1 MSFELEYIVLAS
13 VAYLAVLFLCAW
25 ATDRGIIPR
34 KVVHH
39 PATYVLSLGIY
50 ASSWA
55 YYGSIGVAHDDG
67 YVFLGFYFGLSG
79 AFLLAPVLLVP
90 ILRITSTYQL
100 SSLADVLAFRFRSP
114 VAGTLSTLLLL
125 FITFPLLALQIQAVA
140 DGVYLLSDDTSPDK
154 LAFGFC
160 IMVTLLTM
168 MFGTRHL
175 ASRRQHDGLVVAIA
189 FESLLKL
196 LIMAL
201 LGGVVIVEVFG
212 GFSGLNHWLEANSEV
227 IIGMNSHLEDG
238 PWRTTLLMF
247 FASAVVMPH
256 MFHMTFAENRD
267 IKMLFTA
274 SWGLPFFLLLL
285 SISTP
290 LILWA
295 GLKIGSPYP
304 PEYFPLAIGYAVD
317 SQWLTII
324 AYIGGL
330 SAASG
335 LFMVTSLSLS
345 SMLLNH
351 VILPLYQTF
360 YQTGESAQVQTNIY
374 RWLTNVKRLIIATL
388 ILACYGFY
396 RLLHNEVD
404 MYSLSIVAYVGALQL
419 LPGTLSTL
427 YWGRA
432 NHKGL
437 ILGILSGTTVWFF
450 TLMLPLTMGLEMFP
464 IRSVNFGTIT
474 NDGWYIAAV
483 SSLVVN
489 VLVFYLVSSFTRMP
503 DEERSAAAAC
513 LVREVRQQ
521 PYKIPKAR
529 SSYEFQEMLS
539 APLGPVAAQTEIN
552 KALTDLNMRP
562 DDNRPH
568 SLRRLRERIENNL
581 SGLMGPTIAH
591 EIVNSFLPLDVDND
605 YVPKDIHFMESRLE
619 AYHSKLT
626 GLAGELDSLR
636 RYHRDTLNSL
646 PMAVCSIDA
655 AMESTSVDHP
665 ESQPSNNTGEVML
678 WNQAMAEL
686 TGIPADAV
694 LGMPLKTIPAPW
706 NQILNDFMQ
715 LPDNHLNK
723 HCVEMEG
730 RTRYFSLHKAAVQAP
745 VSGTGGNQVM
755 LLEDQTE
762 TQMLEEQLFH
772 SERLAS
778 IGQLA
783 AGVAHEIGNPI
794 TGIDCLAQEMSALSS
809 DPDIQQSSRQI
820 LEQTQRV
827 SRIVQT
833 LVSYAHSGQKGG
845 EQNGHNGDSPSVA
858 EPVEV
863 FSTIQEAISL
873 LQLSHKNS
881 NIVFRNLCIDG
892 LCVSG
897 NSQKLQQ
904 VFINLLKNAADAS
917 EEGSDIV
924 DTVGTERV
932 VSVSTTANQHTVTLR
947 FEDQGHGIPKAVQE
961 RLFEPFFTT
970 KEAGKGTG
978 LGLALTWNII
988 EEHFGSIQV
997 VSPLDPLTGRG
1008 SCFIISL
1015 PRYETESVMTSDTGE
1030 QPLEFHGDMA

>member
-1 MSFELEYIVLAS
+1 MNFELEELILVS
-13 VAYLAVLFLCAW
+13 VVYLSVLFLCAW
-25 ATDRGIIPR
+25 ATDRGIIP
-34 KVVHH
+34 KKIVHH
-39 PATYVLSLGIY
+39 PVTYVLSLGIY

-55 YYGSIGVAHDDG
+55 YYGSIGVANDDG

-79 AFLLAPVLLVP
+79 AFLLAPVLLIP
-90 ILRITSTYQL
+90 ILKITSTYQL

-125 FITFPLLALQIQAVA
+125 FISFPLLALQIQAVA
-140 DGVYLLSDDTSPDK
+140 DSVHLLSEESSPET

-160 IMVTLLTM
+160 IMVTLLSI

-175 ASRRQHDGLVVAIA
+175 ASRHQHDGLVVAIA

-201 LGGVVIVEVFG
+201 LGIVVIFQIFDG
-212 GFSGLNHWLEANSEV
+212 LPGLNSWLEDNSEV
-227 IIGMNSHLEDG
+227 IIGMNSHLDDG

-256 MFHMTFAENRD
+256 MFHMTFAENRNM
-267 IKMLFTA
+267 KALLTA

-295 GLKIGSPYP
+295 GLKIDNQYP
-304 PEYFPLAIGYAVD
+304 PEYFPLAIGQALD
-317 SQWLTII
+317 SRWLTII

-335 LFMVTSLSLS
+335 LFIVTSLSLS

-351 VILPLYQTF
+351 VILPLHQSK
-360 YQTGESAQVQTNIY
+360 EPVQVQKNIY
-374 RWLTNVKRLIIATL
+374 RWLTNVKRLLITSL
-388 ILACYGFY
+388 ILASYGFY

-419 LPGTLSTL
+419 LPGTLATL
-427 YWGRA
+427 YIGKA

-450 TLMLPLTMGLEMFP
+450 TLMLPLTMGLEIFP

-474 NDGWYIAAV
+474 NDGWYIAAT
-483 SSLVVN
+483 SSLLVN
-489 VLVFYLVSSFTRMP
+489 VLVFYLISSFTRMS
-503 DEERSAAAAC
+503 DEESNAAAAC
-513 LVREVRQQ
+513 LVREVSQQ

-568 SLRRLRERIENNL
+568 SLRRLRDRIEKNL
-581 SGLMGPTIAH
+581 SGLMGPTVAH
-591 EIVNSFLPLDVDND
+591 EIVDSFLPLDVEND

-646 PMAVCSIDA
+646 PMAVCSIDSSIESA
-655 AMESTSVDHP
+655 ATDPLNSLS
-665 ESQPSNNTGEVML
+665 EVML
-678 WNQAMAEL
+678 WNQAMTEL
-686 TGIPADAV
+686 TGIAAEDV

-706 NQILNDFMQ
+706 NQILSDFIH
-715 LPDNHLNK
+715 LPENHLTK
-723 HCVEMEG
+723 HRIEMAG
-730 RTRYFSLHKAAVQAP
+730 AIHYFSLHKASIQAP

-809 DPDIQQSSRQI
+809 DPDIQHSSRQI
-820 LEQTQRV
+820 LEQTKRV

-833 LVSYAHSGQKGG
+833 LVSYAHSGQNGG
-845 EQNGHNGDSPSVA
+845 QQRRDDNGSLST
-858 EPVEV
+858 EPVEIY
-863 FSTIQEAISL
+863 STIQEAISL
-873 LQLSHKNS
+873 LQLNHKNS
-881 NIVFRNLCIDG
+881 NILFRNLSSDG
-892 LCVSG
+892 LCISG
-897 NSQKLQQ
+897 NRQKLQQ

-917 EEGSDIV
+917 EVASDSESI
-924 DTVGTERV
+924 
-932 VSVSTTANQHTVTLR
+932 VSVSTTANQHTVTICV
-947 FEDQGHGIPKAVQE
+947 EDQGHGIPKTIQE
-961 RLFEPFFTT
+961 KLFEPFFTT

-997 VSPLDPLTGRG
+997 VSPLDPVTGRG

-1015 PRYETESVMTSDTGE
+1015 PRHESESVTDSKVTDSSIAE
-1030 QPLEFHGDMA
+1030 QPLEFQRDMT

>member
-1 MSFELEYIVLAS
+1 MAMSFELEYIVLVS
-13 VAYLAVLFLCAW
+13 VAYLAILFLCAW
-25 ATDRGIIPR
+25 ATDREIIPR

-39 PATYVLSLGIY
+39 PITYVLSLGIY

-55 YYGSIGVAHDDG
+55 YYGSIGIAHDDG
-67 YVFLGFYFGLSG
+67 YIFLGFYFGLSA

-100 SSLADVLAFRFRSP
+100 SSLADMLAFRFRSP

-125 FITFPLLALQIQAVA
+125 FVTFPFLSLQIQAVA
-140 DGVYLLSDDTSPDK
+140 DSVYLLSDETSPEN

-160 IMVTLLTM
+160 IMVTLLAIM
-168 MFGTRHL
+168 LGTRHL
-175 ASRRQHDGLVVAIA
+175 ASRHQHDGLVVAIA

-196 LIMAL
+196 FIMAL
-201 LGGVVIVEVFG
+201 LGSAVIFQVFD
-212 GFSGLNHWLEANSEV
+212 GFSGLNSWLEANSEV
-227 IIGMNSHLEDG
+227 IVGMNSHLEDG
-238 PWRTTLLMF
+238 PWRITILMF

-267 IKMLFTA
+267 VKMLFTA

-285 SISTP
+285 SVSTP

-304 PEYFPLAIGYAVD
+304 PEYFPLAIGDALD
-317 SQWLTII
+317 SRWLTII
-324 AYIGGL
+324 AYVGGL

-335 LFMVTSLSLS
+335 LFIVTSLSLA

-351 VILPLYQTF
+351 VILPLYQAK
-360 YQTGESAQVQTNIY
+360 ESVHVQMNIY
-374 RWLTNVKRLIIATL
+374 RWLTNVKRLVIATL

-419 LPGTLSTL
+419 LPGTLSTI
-427 YWGRA
+427 YWDRA

-450 TLMLPLTMGLEMFP
+450 TLMLPLTMEFDTLP
-464 IRSVNFGTIT
+464 IGSVNFDTIT
-474 NDGWYIAAV
+474 NNDWYIAAA
-483 SSLVVN
+483 SSLAMN
-489 VLVFYLVSSFTRMP
+489 VLVFYLVSTFTKMP
-503 DEERSAAAAC
+503 DEESSAAAAC
-513 LVREVRQQ
+513 LVREVSQQ
-521 PYKIPKAR
+521 PYKIPKAC

-539 APLGPVAAQTEIN
+539 APLGQEAAQTEIN
-552 KALTDLNMRP
+552 RALTDLNMRP
-562 DDNRPH
+562 DDSRPH

-591 EIVNSFLPLDVDND
+591 EIVNSSLPLDIENN
-605 YVPKDIHFMESRLE
+605 YVPKDIHFIESRLE

-626 GLAGELDSLR
+626 GLVGELDSLR
-636 RYHRDTLNSL
+636 RYHRDMLNSL
-646 PMAVCSIDA
+646 PMAVCSIDYSI
-655 AMESTSVDHP
+655 ENTSSDNP
-665 ESQPSNNTGEVML
+665 KYPQSNNTGEVML

-686 TGIPADAV
+686 TRISAKDV

-706 NQILNDFMQ
+706 NQILSDFIQ

-723 HCVEMEG
+723 HSVEIDG
-730 RTRYFSLHKAAVQAP
+730 GVRYFSLHKASIQAP
-745 VSGTGGNQVM
+745 ISGTGGNQVI
-755 LLEDQTE
+755 LLEDHTE

-783 AGVAHEIGNPI
+783 AGIAHEIGNPI

-833 LVSYAHSGQKGG
+833 LVSYAHSGQKAGK
-845 EQNGHNGDSPSVA
+845 QIGHNDDSPSLA

-881 NIVFRNLCIDG
+881 NIVFRNLCING

-897 NSQKLQQ
+897 DGQKLQQ
-904 VFINLLKNAADAS
+904 AFINLLKNAADAS
-917 EEGSDIV
+917 DEAL
-924 DTVGTERV
+924 DTESV
-932 VSVSTTANQHTVTLR
+932 VSVSTTANQHTVTIR
-947 FEDQGHGIPKAVQE
+947 FEDRGGGIPKTIQE
-961 RLFEPFFTT
+961 KLFEPFFTT
-970 KEAGKGTG
+970 KDAGKGTG

-988 EEHFGSIQV
+988 QEHFGSIQV
-997 VSPLDPLTGRG
+997 ESPLDPLTGRG

-1015 PRYETESVMTSDTGE
+1015 PRYDSGSAPVE
-1030 QPLEFHGDMA
+1030 QPLKFQGNMA

>member
-1 MSFELEYIVLAS
+1 MSFELEHILLVS
-13 VAYLAVLFLCAW
+13 VVYLAILFLCAW
-25 ATDRGIIPR
+25 ATDRGIIPK

-140 DGVYLLSDDTSPDK
+140 DSVYLLSDEASPEI

-175 ASRRQHDGLVVAIA
+175 ASRHQHDGLVVAIA

-201 LGGVVIVEVFG
+201 LGGVVIFQVFG
-212 GFSGLNHWLEANSEV
+212 GFSGLNSWLEANSEV

-295 GLKIGSPYP
+295 GLKIGSQYP
-304 PEYFPLAIGYAVD
+304 PEYFPLAIGHALD
-317 SQWLTII
+317 SRWLTII

-335 LFMVTSLSLS
+335 LFIVTSLSLS

-351 VILPLYQTF
+351 VILPLYQAK
-360 YQTGESAQVQTNIY
+360 EPAQVQKNIY

-388 ILACYGFY
+388 ILATYGFY

-427 YWGRA
+427 YWGKA

-437 ILGILSGTTVWFF
+437 ILGILTGTTVWFF
-450 TLMLPLTMGLEMFP
+450 TLMLPLTMGLEIFP

-474 NDGWYIAAV
+474 NDGWYIAAA

-489 VLVFYLVSSFTRMP
+489 VLVFYLVSSFTRMS
-503 DEERSAAAAC
+503 DEESSAAAAC
-513 LVREVRQQ
+513 LVREVSQQ

-529 SSYEFQEMLS
+529 SSYEFQEILS

-568 SLRRLRERIENNL
+568 SLRRLRDRIEKNL

-591 EIVNSFLPLDVDND
+591 EIVDSFLPLDVEND

-646 PMAVCSIDA
+646 PMAVCSIDNSA
-655 AMESTSVDHP
+655 TDPLNSS
-665 ESQPSNNTGEVML
+665 GEVML
-678 WNQAMAEL
+678 WNQAMTAL
-686 TGIPADAV
+686 TGICAEDV

-706 NQILNDFMQ
+706 NQILSDFIH
-715 LPDNHLNK
+715 LPESHLSK
-723 HCVEMEG
+723 HRIEMNG
-730 RTRYFSLHKAAVQAP
+730 ATHYFSLHKASIQAP

-794 TGIDCLAQEMSALSS
+794 TGIDCLAQEMGALSP

-820 LEQTQRV
+820 LEQTKRV

-845 EQNGHNGDSPSVA
+845 HQRRDNGEASSLA

-863 FSTIQEAISL
+863 SSTIQEAISL

-881 NIVFRNLCIDG
+881 NIVFRNLCSDG

-917 EEGSDIV
+917 DSD
-924 DTVGTERV
+924 GV
-932 VSVSTTANQHTVTLR
+932 VSVSTTANQHTVTIR
-947 FEDQGHGIPKAVQE
+947 VEDQGHGIPKTIQE
-961 RLFEPFFTT
+961 KLFEPFFTT

-978 LGLALTWNII
+978 LGLALTWNIV

-997 VSPLDPLTGRG
+997 VSPLDSVTGRG
-1008 SCFIISL
+1008 SCFITSL
-1015 PRYETESVMTSDTGE
+1015 PRHESESVFVE
-1030 QPLEFHGDMA
+1030 QPLESQGDMA

>member
-1 MSFELEYIVLAS
+1 MSFELEHIFLVS
-13 VAYLAVLFLCAW
+13 VIYLVVLFLCAW
-25 ATDRGIIPR
+25 ATDRGIIPK
-34 KVVHH
+34 KVVRH
-39 PATYVLSLGIY
+39 PVTYVLSLGIY

-100 SSLADVLAFRFRSP
+100 GSLADVLAFRFRSP

-140 DGVYLLSDDTSPDK
+140 DSIYLLSNEASPEK

-168 MFGTRHL
+168 ILGTRHL
-175 ASRRQHDGLVVAIA
+175 ASRHQHDGLVVAIA

-196 LIMAL
+196 LIMAV
-201 LGGVVIVEVFG
+201 LGAVVIFQI
-212 GFSGLNHWLEANSEV
+212 FDGLPDLNSWLEANSEV

-267 IKMLFTA
+267 MKMLFTA

-285 SISTP
+285 SLSTP

-295 GLKIGSPYP
+295 GLKIGSQYP
-304 PEYFPLAIGYAVD
+304 PEYFPLAIGHALD
-317 SQWLTII
+317 SRWLTIL
-324 AYIGGL
+324 AFIGGL

-335 LFMVTSLSLS
+335 LFIVTSLSLS

-351 VILPLYQTF
+351 VILPLYQTK
-360 YQTGESAQVQTNIY
+360 EPAQVQKNIY
-374 RWLTNVKRLIIATL
+374 RWLTNVKRLLIATL
-388 ILACYGFY
+388 ILASYGFY

-427 YWGRA
+427 YWGKA

-450 TLMLPLTMGLEMFP
+450 TLMLPLTMGLELFP

-474 NDGWYIAAV
+474 NDGWYIAAA
-483 SSLVVN
+483 SSLLVN
-489 VLVFYLVSSFTRMP
+489 VLVFYLVSSLTNMS
-503 DEERSAAAAC
+503 DEESSAAAAC
-513 LVREVRQQ
+513 LVREVGQQ
-521 PYKIPKAR
+521 EHKIPKAR

-539 APLGPVAAQTEIN
+539 APLGPVAAQNEIN

-568 SLRRLRERIENNL
+568 SLRRLRDRIKNNL

-591 EIVNSFLPLDVDND
+591 EIVNSFLPLDVENT
-605 YVPKDIHFMESRLE
+605 YVPQDIHFMESRLE

-646 PMAVCSIDA
+646 PMAVCSVDSSA
-655 AMESTSVDHP
+655 TDRLNSTS
-665 ESQPSNNTGEVML
+665 EVML
-678 WNQAMAEL
+678 WNQAMTAL
-686 TGIPADAV
+686 TGIPAEDI

-706 NQILNDFMQ
+706 NRILSDFIHF
-715 LPDNHLNK
+715 PESHLNK
-723 HCVEMEG
+723 HRVEVDGEI
-730 RTRYFSLHKAAVQAP
+730 RYFSLHKASIQAP

-772 SERLAS
+772 NERLAS

-794 TGIDCLAQEMSALSS
+794 TGIDCLAQEMSTLSS
-809 DPDIQQSSRQI
+809 DPDIKLSSHQI
-820 LEQTQRV
+820 LEQTKRV

-833 LVSYAHSGQKGG
+833 LVSYAHSGQKGNS
-845 EQNGHNGDSPSVA
+845 EPLSSA
-858 EPVEV
+858 EPVEL

-881 NIVFRNLCIDG
+881 NIVFRNLCTDG
-892 LCVSG
+892 LCISG

-917 EEGSDIV
+917 DSEG
-924 DTVGTERV
+924 V
-932 VSVSTTANQHTVTLR
+932 VSVSTTANQHTVTIR
-947 FEDQGHGIPKAVQE
+947 VEDQGHGIPKTIQE
-961 RLFEPFFTT
+961 KLFEPFFTT

-997 VSPLDPLTGRG
+997 ISPLNSVTERG

-1015 PRYETESVMTSDTGE
+1015 PRHEPDSMVAEP
-1030 QPLEFHGDMA
+1030 PLEFQGDMA

>member
-1 MSFELEYIVLAS
+1 MSFELEYIVLLS
-13 VAYLAVLFLCAW
+13 VAYLAILFLCAW

-34 KVVHH
+34 KIVHH

-140 DGVYLLSDDTSPDK
+140 DSVYLLSDETSPEK

-175 ASRRQHDGLVVAIA
+175 ASRHQHDGLVVAIA

-201 LGGVVIVEVFG
+201 LGGVVIFEVFG
-212 GFSGLNHWLEANSEV
+212 GFSGLNSWLEANSEV

-295 GLKIGSPYP
+295 GLKIGSSYP
-304 PEYFPLAIGYAVD
+304 PEYFPLAIGNALD
-317 SQWLTII
+317 SRWLTII

-335 LFMVTSLSLS
+335 LFIVTSLSLS

-351 VILPLYQTF
+351 VILPIYQTK
-360 YQTGESAQVQTNIY
+360 EPAQVQMNIY

-388 ILACYGFY
+388 ILGCYGFY

-427 YWGRA
+427 YWGKA

-450 TLMLPLTMGLEMFP
+450 TLMLPLTMGLEIFP

-474 NDGWYIAAV
+474 NDGWYIAAA

-489 VLVFYLVSSFTRMP
+489 VLVFYLVSSFTRMS
-503 DEERSAAAAC
+503 DEESSAAAAC
-513 LVREVRQQ
+513 LVREVSQQ

-568 SLRRLRERIENNL
+568 SLRRLRDRIENNL

-591 EIVNSFLPLDVDND
+591 EIVDSFLPLDVEND

-646 PMAVCSIDA
+646 PMAVCSIDSSIENPSA
-655 AMESTSVDHP
+655 DNP
-665 ESQPSNNTGEVML
+665 ESLLSNNTGEVML

-686 TGIPADAV
+686 TGIPAEDV

-706 NQILNDFMQ
+706 NQILSDFIQ

-723 HCVEMEG
+723 HSVEMDEG
-730 RTRYFSLHKAAVQAP
+730 TRYFSLHKAAVEAP

-794 TGIDCLAQEMSALSS
+794 TGIDCLAQEMGALSS

-820 LEQTQRV
+820 LEQTKRV

-845 EQNGHNGDSPSVA
+845 KQIGHNSGSPSVA

-917 EEGSDIV
+917 DEGI
-924 DTVGTERV
+924 DTESV
-932 VSVSTTANQHTVTLR
+932 VSVSTTANQHTVTIR
-947 FEDQGHGIPKAVQE
+947 FEDQGHGIPKTIQE

-1015 PRYETESVMTSDTGE
+1015 PRYESESAPVE
-1030 QPLEFHGDMA
+1030 QPLEFQGDMA

>member
-1 MSFELEYIVLAS
+1 MSFELEHILLVS
-13 VAYLAVLFLCAW
+13 VIYLAILFLCAW
-25 ATDRGIIPR
+25 ATDREIIPR

-140 DGVYLLSDDTSPDK
+140 DSVYLLSDEASPEM

-175 ASRRQHDGLVVAIA
+175 ASRHQHDGLVVAIA

-201 LGGVVIVEVFG
+201 LGTVVTFQIFG
-212 GFSGLNHWLEANSEV
+212 GFSELNGWLEANSEV

-267 IKMLFTA
+267 MKMLFTA

-295 GLKIGSPYP
+295 GLKIGSQYP
-304 PEYFPLAIGYAVD
+304 PEYFPLAIGHALD
-317 SQWLTII
+317 SRWLTII

-335 LFMVTSLSLS
+335 LFIVTSLSLS

-351 VILPLYQTF
+351 VILPLHQTK
-360 YQTGESAQVQTNIY
+360 EPAQVQKNIY
-374 RWLTNVKRLIIATL
+374 RWLTNIKRLIISTL
-388 ILACYGFY
+388 ILATYGFY

-427 YWGRA
+427 YWAKA

-437 ILGILSGTTVWFF
+437 ILGILTGTAVWFF
-450 TLMLPLTMGLEMFP
+450 TLMLPLTMGLEIFP
-464 IRSVNFGTIT
+464 IRSVNFGTII
-474 NDGWYIAAV
+474 NDGWYIAAA

-489 VLVFYLVSSFTRMP
+489 VLVFYLVSSFTRMS
-503 DEERSAAAAC
+503 DEESSAAAAC
-513 LVREVRQQ
+513 LVREVSQQ

-562 DDNRPH
+562 ADNRPH
-568 SLRRLRERIENNL
+568 SLRRLRDRIEKNL

-591 EIVNSFLPLDVDND
+591 EIVDSFLPLDVEND

-646 PMAVCSIDA
+646 PMAVCSIDNSA
-655 AMESTSVDHP
+655 TDPLNSS
-665 ESQPSNNTGEVML
+665 GEVML
-678 WNQAMAEL
+678 WNQAMTAL
-686 TGIPADAV
+686 TGICAEDI

-706 NQILNDFMQ
+706 NQILSDFIH
-715 LPDNHLNK
+715 LPERHLTK
-723 HCVEMEG
+723 HRIEMNG
-730 RTRYFSLHKAAVQAP
+730 ATHYFNLHKASIQAP

-794 TGIDCLAQEMSALSS
+794 TGIDCLAQEMGALSS

-820 LEQTQRV
+820 LEQTKRV

-845 EQNGHNGDSPSVA
+845 NPSRNNSRDNSEASSLA

-863 FSTIQEAISL
+863 SSTIQEAISL

-881 NIVFRNLCIDG
+881 NIVFRNLCSDG

-917 EEGSDIV
+917 DLEG
-924 DTVGTERV
+924 V
-932 VSVSTTANQHTVTLR
+932 VSVSTTANQHTVTVR
-947 FEDQGHGIPKAVQE
+947 VEDQGHGIPKTIQE
-961 RLFEPFFTT
+961 KLFEPFFTT

-978 LGLALTWNII
+978 LGLALTWNIV

-997 VSPLDPLTGRG
+997 VSPLDSVTGRG

-1015 PRYETESVMTSDTGE
+1015 PRHESECVFVE
-1030 QPLEFHGDMA
+1030 QPLEFQGDMA

>member
-1 MSFELEYIVLAS
+1 MSFELEHIVLAS

-34 KVVHH
+34 TVVHH

-90 ILRITSTYQL
+90 LLRITSTYQL

-140 DGVYLLSDDTSPDK
+140 DGVYLLSDETSPEM

-175 ASRRQHDGLVVAIA
+175 ASRHQHDGLVVAIA

-201 LGGVVIVEVFG
+201 LGGVVIAKVFG
-212 GFSGLNHWLEANSEV
+212 GFSGLNNWLEANSDV

-238 PWRTTLLMF
+238 PWRTTLLMY

-304 PEYFPLAIGYAVD
+304 PEYFPLAIGHAVD
-317 SQWLTII
+317 NEWLTII

-335 LFMVTSLSLS
+335 LFMVTSLALS

-351 VILPLYQTF
+351 VVLPLYQTF
-360 YQTGESAQVQTNIY
+360 HQTGESAQVQTNIY

-437 ILGILSGTTVWFF
+437 ILGILSGTIVWFF
-450 TLMLPLTMGLEMFP
+450 TLMLPLTIGLEIFP

-474 NDGWYIAAV
+474 NDGWYIAAT
-483 SSLVVN
+483 SSLLVN
-489 VLVFYLVSSFTRMP
+489 VLVFYMVSCFTRMP
-503 DEERSAAAAC
+503 DEESSAAAAC
-513 LVREVRQQ
+513 LVREVGQQ

-539 APLGPVAAQTEIN
+539 APLGPVAAQAEIN

-562 DDNRPH
+562 DDSRPH
-568 SLRRLRERIENNL
+568 SLRRLRDRIENNL

-591 EIVNSFLPLDVDND
+591 DIVNSFLPLDVDND

-655 AMESTSVDHP
+655 AIESTSVDNQ
-665 ESQPSNNTGEVML
+665 ESLPSNNTGEVML

-686 TGIPADAV
+686 TGIPAEAV
-694 LGMPLKTIPAPW
+694 LGMPLKAIPAPW
-706 NQILNDFMQ
+706 NQILNDFIQ
-715 LPDNHLNK
+715 LPGNHLNK
-723 HCVEMEG
+723 HRVEMDG
-730 RTRYFSLHKAAVQAP
+730 DTRYFSLHKAAVQAP
-745 VSGTGGNQVM
+745 ASGTGGNQVM

-794 TGIDCLAQEMSALSS
+794 TGIDCLAQEMSALSP

-820 LEQTQRV
+820 LEQTNRV

-833 LVSYAHSGQKGG
+833 LVTYAHSGQKGG
-845 EQNGHNGDSPSVA
+845 QQTGHSSDSPSKA

-863 FSTIQEAISL
+863 FSTIQEAINL

-881 NIVFRNLCIDG
+881 NIVFRNLCTDG

-917 EEGSDIV
+917 DEGNDTLDTV
-924 DTVGTERV
+924 DTESLVT
-932 VSVSTTANQHTVTLR
+932 VSTTANPHTVTIR
-947 FEDQGHGIPKAVQE
+947 FEDRGHGIPKAIQE

-1008 SCFIISL
+1008 TCFIISL
-1015 PRYETESVMTSDTGE
+1015 PRYESESVMTADAGE
-1030 QPLEFHGDMA
+1030 QPLEFQGDMA